1 MQINC
6 RDYQNIKPMALP
18 APKVIPTTP
27 SHEEASDAC
36 PRILVVDDSRA
47 TREVIKSILGDHFS
61 VFEFADGLS
70 VWERIESGIDA
81 KALITDI
88 DMPGIDGVEL
98 ISRIRKSD
106 DPQIRNL
113 PIIAITGAEDQETRR
128 RAFMSGATGFI
139 IKPIDAVQLQALLHA
154 YVHHDNVKRELDQ
167 KSVALEQQSVTD
179 PLTGLRSRRYFMDR
193 GEQDVAFCL
202 RREKDLSL
210 IRIDIDQF
218 AQIREHHSDKRINDL
233 LKWLGKILLANAR
246 VEDTVARLSETE
258 FAILAMATNADA
270 AQIVCGRLRE
280 AVTTRPFSDGN
291 VSVPITLTFGTAD
304 LDKDHAQNMDALL
317 ALAQKRLAE
326 STLSNVEP
334 KHSIRTAE
342 EAPPSISK
350 APISVP
356 DLGAPMIES
365 ATADPIETLSV
376 EELEQLIRQEVKPK
390 DKTSLSIE
398 SALQMIAHGKG
409 DDLHPHLEKLMLQLQ
424 PLLDYYDSHRTKK

>member
-139 IKPIDAVQLQALLHA
+139 IKPIDAVQLQALLNA
-154 YVHHDNVKRELDQ
+154 YVHHDNVKRELDE

-258 FAILAMATNADA
+258 FAILAMATNAEA
-270 AQIVCGRLRE
+270 AQVVCNRLRE
-280 AVTTRPFSDGN
+280 AVTTHPFADGN

-304 LDKDHAQNMDALL
+304 LDKDHSQNMDALL

-326 STLSNVEP
+326 TSLSNVEP

-356 DLGAPMIES
+356 DLGAPTIES
-365 ATADPIETLSV
+365 VTADPIETLSV
-376 EELEQLIRQEVKPK
+376 EELEQLIRQEVTPK

-409 DDLHPHLEKLMLQLQ
+409 DDLRPHLEKLMLQLQ
-424 PLLDYYDSHRTKK
+424 PLLDYYDTHRTNK